1 MGLLRKAAHAA
12 ARDENQVPTAGTAT
26 ATEDERADLPAASGT
41 GARTGLL
48 RKITER
54 METAQLAAAVE
65 LARAVEP
72 PAAPSLFEPAVEASP
87 THEEAVLEEEPST
100 EPLPFQ
106 TVTEAPTA
114 TEAPAAEPIAPAEA
128 IVDPQKLTLDILGS
142 LKSLPDGVELPSQLF
157 SLLIARLGIQKGAL
171 LLFDPLRMVYAP
183 WASRG
188 YDPTTTH
195 RMRISLGASE
205 SWNALANGSP
215 MLLTDPPA
223 LAAYQP
229 YFSSR
234 ESSSVSRLLLVP
246 FIAEEKLIAVLL
258 VTDLASPF
266 SDDQGLLQC
275 LSQVSREGSN
285 RVYAA
290 RASRLTDAGIVAAR
304 PDASPGDEASR
315 FISALGT
322 ASPRILLLSLSLE
335 DFSRSVTTAHEHLD
349 PFRLHEDL
357 TYFLG
362 SFLADV
368 GRIMAVRQGR
378 FIVGLPEFNEKD
390 LDLFLHQMMAF
401 LHGLF
406 GGNGAPGA
414 PTGPRVLKSAVWPA
428 DGGEIRSL
436 VDSLSG

>member
-87 THEEAVLEEEPST
+87 TPEEAVLEEEPST

-234 ESSSVSRLLLVP
+234 GILLRFPSASRSLYCGGEADRGSP
-246 FIAEEKLIAVLL
+246 CDGSRIPIFRRPG
-258 VTDLASPF
+258 ASPVSVAGF
-266 SDDQGLLQC
+266 TGGVQSGL
-275 LSQVSREGSN
+275 R
-285 RVYAA
+285 RA
-290 RASRLTDAGIVAAR
+290 RITTDRRRYRRGQAR
-304 PDASPGDEASR
+304 R
-315 FISALGT
+315 FT
-322 ASPRILLLSLSLE
+322 
-335 DFSRSVTTAHEHLD
+335 
-349 PFRLHEDL
+349 
-357 TYFLG
+357 
-362 SFLADV
+362 
-368 GRIMAVRQGR
+368 GR
-378 FIVGLPEFNEKD
+378 
-390 LDLFLHQMMAF
+390 
-401 LHGLF
+401 
-406 GGNGAPGA
+406 
-414 PTGPRVLKSAVWPA
+414 
-428 DGGEIRSL
+428 
-436 VDSLSG
+436 